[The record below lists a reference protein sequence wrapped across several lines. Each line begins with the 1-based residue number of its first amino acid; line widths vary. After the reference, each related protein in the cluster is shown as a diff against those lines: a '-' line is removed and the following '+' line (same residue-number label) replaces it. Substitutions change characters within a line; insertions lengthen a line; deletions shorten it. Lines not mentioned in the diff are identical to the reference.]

1 MSRVPAG
8 AARRVPAGVA
18 RGGPGPA
25 TAAGSPTTAGPATT
39 KGPAPGPF
47 AALAP
52 DSLRRRSLGG
62 PAARS
67 LLLTVLGEFVL
78 DHAEPVWNA
87 ALVRSL
93 VALGIREVTA
103 RQAVT
108 RSAAEGWLERDR
120 VGRQARWRLSAP
132 TRDLLVRG
140 RERIYNFEGVASAW
154 DGRWLVVMVRVPEG
168 RRDHRHQVRTRLAWA
183 GFGSL
188 GQGLWISPRLER
200 EREALDALRELG
212 TAAQATSFVASHGGI
227 GDEREL
233 VVAAWGGLDRLDA
246 HYRAFLEAF
255 EDLEPK
261 GAAERFVAQA
271 RMVHQWR
278 KFPFID
284 PGLPRPFLPEGWSG
298 VRAGEVFRDRHQ
310 RWAEPARAWFREGN
324 G

>member
-1 MSRVPAG
+1 MGSVPAST
-8 AARRVPAGVA
+8 ASAMAGQ
-18 RGGPGPA
+18 
-25 TAAGSPTTAGPATT
+25 SAGPLVAV
-39 KGPAPGPF
+39 
-47 AALAP
+47 AADA
-52 DSLRRRSLGG
+52 LRRRSLGG

-140 RERIYNFEGVASAW
+140 RDRIYNFESVATGW
-154 DGRWLVVMVRVPEG
+154 DGRWLMVMVRVPEG

-200 EREALDALRELG
+200 EREALEALRELG

-246 HYRAFLEAF
+246 NYRAFLDAF
-255 EDLEPK
+255 ETLEP
-261 GAAERFVAQA
+261 GDPRERFVAQA

-284 PGLPRPFLPEGWSG
+284 PGLPRPFLPGGWSG

-310 RWAEPARAWFREGN
+310 RWAGSAREWFREGN

>member
-1 MSRVPAG
+1 MASGG
-8 AARRVPAGVA
+8 ARTAHAAPT
-18 RGGPGPA
+18 PA
-25 TAAGSPTTAGPATT
+25 TPVTPATPATPPTVATPATVPSVAGPE
-39 KGPAPGPF
+39 PPVVV
-47 AALAP
+47 AP

-87 ALVRSL
+87 VLVRSL

-120 VGRQARWRLSAP
+120 VGRRTRWRLSAP

-140 RERIYNFEGVASAW
+140 RDRIYNFEGVASGW
-154 DGRWLVVMVRVPEG
+154 DGRWLLVMVRVPEG

-200 EREALDALRELG
+200 EREALEVLRELG

-246 HYRAFLEAF
+246 HYRAFIDAF
-255 EDLEPK
+255 EALEPTL
-261 GAAERFVAQA
+261 ARERFVAQA

-284 PGLPRPFLPEGWSG
+284 PGLPRPFLPAGWSG
-298 VRAGEVFRDRHQ
+298 VRAGEVFRDHHG
-310 RWAEPARAWFREGN
+310 RWAEAAREWFGGGN

>member
-1 MSRVPAG
+1 MRS
-8 AARRVPAGVA
+8 
-18 RGGPGPA
+18 GPA
-25 TAAGSPTTAGPATT
+25 STASPAAGQSAGPLVAV
-39 KGPAPGPF
+39 
-47 AALAP
+47 AADA
-52 DSLRRRSLGG
+52 LRRRSLGG

-93 VALGIREVTA
+93 AALGIREVTA

-140 RERIYNFEGVASAW
+140 RERIYNFESVATGW
-154 DGRWLVVMVRVPEG
+154 DGRWLMVMVRVPEG

-212 TAAQATSFVASHGGI
+212 TAAQATWFVASHGGI

-246 HYRAFLEAF
+246 HYRAFLDAF
-255 EDLEPK
+255 ETLEP
-261 GAAERFVAQA
+261 GDPRERFVAQA

-284 PGLPRPFLPEGWSG
+284 PGLPRPFLPGGWSG
-298 VRAGEVFRDRHQ
+298 VRAGEVFRDRHE
-310 RWAEPARAWFREGN
+310 RWAGPAREWFREGN
-324 G
+324 A